1 MKKKV
6 KKTNLFKKS
15 LLVLEIDNAP
25 KINALDI
32 DIIDNLI
39 EEISTIKKNNLAK
52 CLVIKGYK
60 NSAFSSGADLKE
72 IKNLSSKKKI
82 TIFNSKLNNLIKT
95 FNNLPLPKVAIVNS
109 YCFGA
114 GFIVAL
120 CCDVIIASDQS
131 EYCIPASKLGIKI
144 HKFQLNHLKK
154 NINNR
159 FLKDILITG
168 RKFSASEAYK
178 FNIINHIYKEK
189 ISLDKIYKLY
199 VSDILKNSSEINK
212 YFINNLWTN

>member
-15 LLVLEIDNAP
+15 LLVLEIDNTP

-72 IKNLSSKKKI
+72 IKNLSSRKKF
-82 TIFNSKLNNLIKT
+82 TIFNSKLNNLIKA

-144 HKFQLNHLKK
+144 HKFQLKHLKK
-154 NINNR
+154 NINSR

-189 ISLDKIYKLY
+189 FSLDKIYKLY

-212 YFINNLWTN
+212 YFINNL

>member
-6 KKTNLFKKS
+6 KKTELFKKS
-15 LLVLEIDNAP
+15 LLVLEIDNTP

-72 IKNLSSKKKI
+72 IKNLSSRKKF
-82 TIFNSKLNNLIKT
+82 TIFNSKLNNLIKA

-144 HKFQLNHLKK
+144 HKFQLKHLKK
-154 NINNR
+154 NINSR

-189 ISLDKIYKLY
+189 FSLDKIYKLY

-212 YFINNLWTN
+212 YFINNL